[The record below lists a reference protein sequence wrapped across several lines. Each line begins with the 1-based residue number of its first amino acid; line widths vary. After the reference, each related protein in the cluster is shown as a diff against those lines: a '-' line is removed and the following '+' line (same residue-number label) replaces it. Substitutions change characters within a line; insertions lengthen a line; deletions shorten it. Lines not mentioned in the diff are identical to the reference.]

1 MKTKRPAELRRY
13 IAEFKTTDGEIH
25 KFSKYRFANPKALFG
40 CTIPEYIM
48 GNIKSDGY
56 MVDDD
61 GIMYPLSNVV
71 SIKWIP
77 TGEMATAHDNGRVFY
92 GMDELIEWEGSDEQD

>member
-1 MKTKRPAELRRY
+1 MKTKKTVELRRY

-25 KFSKYRFANPKALFG
+25 KFSRYRFANPKAII

-48 GNIKSDGY
+48 VDVKSDGY
-56 MVDDD
+56 MTDDD

-77 TGEMATAHDNGRVFY
+77 TDEPATAHDNGRVFY
-92 GMDELIEWEGSDEQD
+92 GMDELIEWGKSDGES